1 MLFYLVFLNVNI
13 YIFNTTIVMIDDKK
27 IEEAAQGAADLYE
40 QDLPIMSY
48 NEDTEVDG
56 QHHFCQEFGA
66 ELFKDGAKWA
76 INEFLKD
83 LSHPASEVPRNDN
96 GKILAFSKVNS
107 NIKLYDMNAMLNETA
122 CDTYQEMW
130 EIRVRAYTFTDWV
143 FVENLLDLI
152 KKGDNHD

>member
-1 MLFYLVFLNVNI
+1 
-13 YIFNTTIVMIDDKK
+13 MIDDKK

-66 ELFKDGAKWA
+66 ELFKDGANWA

-83 LSHPASEVPRNDN
+83 LWHPASEEPRKDVSIIVETHNDKN
-96 GKILAFSKVNS
+96 MFYYTWNRWQDNFYPSWTDAVLCSRVS
-107 NIKLYDMNAMLNETA
+107 RWLYID
-122 CDTYQEMW
+122 
-130 EIRVRAYTFTDWV
+130 
-143 FVENLLDLI
+143 DLFP
-152 KKGDNHD
+152 KKGGEK

>member
-1 MLFYLVFLNVNI
+1 
-13 YIFNTTIVMIDDKK
+13 MIDDKK

-66 ELFKDGAKWA
+66 ELFKDGANWA

-83 LSHPASEVPRNDN
+83 LWHPASEEPRKDVSIIVETHNDKN
-96 GKILAFSKVNS
+96 MFYYAWNRWQDNFYPSWTDAVLCSRVS
-107 NIKLYDMNAMLNETA
+107 RWLYID
-122 CDTYQEMW
+122 
-130 EIRVRAYTFTDWV
+130 
-143 FVENLLDLI
+143 DLFP
-152 KKGDNHD
+152 KKGGEK